1 MRISG
6 CDVRISIVR
15 PARDRRG
22 VPLRPECSAAILRW
36 DGSVLRRPSRPLLR
50 AECRPPVS
58 LPEELRGH
66 REGCRRRPAC
76 QMRHGELSVV
86 VQVEQDG
93 QRRQL
98 IVAGGQLHDDAVGLH
113 AALPDALPEAV
124 AVCAERLAA
133 VGVVGQQR
141 FGRFEDGRQRFGP
154 PVRPCGEDSRHG
166 GAGVGEAYLPSAGAA
181 RV

>member
-1 MRISG
+1 
-6 CDVRISIVR
+6 
-15 PARDRRG
+15 
-22 VPLRPECSAAILRW
+22 
-36 DGSVLRRPSRPLLR
+36 
-50 AECRPPVS
+50 
-58 LPEELRGH
+58 
-66 REGCRRRPAC
+66 
-76 QMRHGELSVV
+76 MRHGELSVV

-93 QRRQL
+93 QRRQSV
-98 IVAGGQLHDDAVGLH
+98 VAGGKLHDDAVGLH

-181 RV
+181 QRIEQDTFAFGRSAPQILFDLHYSTGLRFASRASMRRSVSSLPMNDVTSYMPGPLPAPTSASRSVFMICPMG

>member
-1 MRISG
+1 MRSEPVDVFLAVEGFVVERWRDGLSPHSRASCPSCRTMRISG

-15 PARDRRG
+15 PAAGSSRRAASPRMVPPPSFDGTEASFVVRRG
-22 VPLRPECSAAILRW
+22 
-36 DGSVLRRPSRPLLR
+36 PLLR

-113 AALPDALPEAV
+113 AALQMRCPKP
-124 AVCAERLAA
+124 
-133 VGVVGQQR
+133 
-141 FGRFEDGRQRFGP
+141 
-154 PVRPCGEDSRHG
+154 
-166 GAGVGEAYLPSAGAA
+166 
-181 RV
+181 

>member
-1 MRISG
+1 MGRK
-6 CDVRISIVR
+6 
-15 PARDRRG
+15 
-22 VPLRPECSAAILRW
+22 
-36 DGSVLRRPSRPLLR
+36 RPSSSVAGPSCVRSVGRQSPCQKSCVVIVKGAAVAPR
-50 AECRPPVS
+50 ARCVT
-58 LPEELRGH
+58 
-66 REGCRRRPAC
+66 
-76 QMRHGELSVV
+76 GELSVV

-141 FGRFEDGRQRFGP
+141 FGRFEDGVNASG
-154 PVRPCGEDSRHG
+154 
-166 GAGVGEAYLPSAGAA
+166 LPSAPAA
-181 RV
+181 KIPVTAAPALERRTSRPPAQRSV

>member
-15 PARDRRG
+15 PAAGIVEACRFAQN
-22 VPLRPECSAAILRW
+22 VPPPPL
-36 DGSVLRRPSRPLLR
+36 DGIETSVVRCGPLLR
-50 AECRPPVS
+50 AERRPPVS

-76 QMRHGELSVV
+76 QMRHGELSAV

-93 QRRQL
+93 QRRQSV
-98 IVAGGQLHDDAVGLH
+98 VAGGKLHDDAVGLH

-141 FGRFEDGRQRFGP
+141 FGRFEDG
-154 PVRPCGEDSRHG
+154 VNASD
-166 GAGVGEAYLPSAGAA
+166 LPSAPAA
-181 RV
+181 KIPVTAAPALERRTSRPPAQRSV